1 MAIGEPPSA
10 TWLLALRLTILAL
23 VGIPVALLAAAP
35 IGLLRRPL
43 VQR

>member
-23 VGIPVALLAAAP
+23 GGIPFALLAAAP
-35 IGLLRRPL
+35 IGLLKRPL